1 MLMPAEPVADANALP
16 QEVSVQLQEMAGDAQ
31 QEEDRSS
38 APPAPPTGGMPF
50 APAENDQGNNNV
62 PDNELTIAA
71 RSGKAA
77 TVRTLLESSAATVD
91 ERCGEFGEFALM
103 HAATLG
109 HTAIVLMLLEASAS
123 VDLLCNKGRTA
134 LMWAARNGH
143 TAVVLALLQASA
155 SVDLLCNGP
164 AGFSGGCT
172 ALMWAA
178 RNGHTA
184 VVLALLQASS
194 SVDLRSHGQAGFSAL
209 MWAAWFGHASI
220 VRALLQANA
229 SVDLQSNLGYT
240 ALMVAAWNGRTA
252 VVQALLQASASVDLL
267 SNATD
272 THGRST
278 ALKFARN
285 RNQVE
290 AILLLQGQSL
300 HTCKAFGLRARAA
313 AARIGTTGKQGAQ
326 RIRVSPAKLV
336 EMGPP
341 LTVSN
346 ANISND

>member
-16 QEVSVQLQEMAGDAQ
+16 QEVSVQLQEITGDAQ
-31 QEEDRSS
+31 QEEGRNSTNGV
-38 APPAPPTGGMPF
+38 PTGGTPF
-50 APAENDQGNNNV
+50 APAETDQGNNV

-77 TVRTLLESSAATVD
+77 TVRRLLESSAATVD
-91 ERCGEFGEFALM
+91 ERCGERGQFALM
-103 HAATLG
+103 HAARLG
-109 HTAIVLMLLEASAS
+109 HTAIVQMLLKASAS

-155 SVDLLCNGP
+155 SVDLLCSGP

-184 VVLALLQASS
+184 VVLALLQASA
-194 SVDLRSHGQAGFSAL
+194 SVDLRSNGPAGFSAL
-209 MWAAWFGHASI
+209 MWAAWFGHTPI
-220 VRALLQANA
+220 VRALLRAKA

>member
-1 MLMPAEPVADANALP
+1 MLMPLNAEPVADATDLP
-16 QEVSVQLQEMAGDAQ
+16 QEVSVQLQEIAEDAQ

-77 TVRTLLESSAATVD
+77 TVRKLLESSAATVD

-155 SVDLLCNGP
+155 SVDLRSNGP
-164 AGFSGGCT
+164 
-172 ALMWAA
+172 
-178 RNGHTA
+178 
-184 VVLALLQASS
+184 
-194 SVDLRSHGQAGFSAL
+194 AGFSAL
-209 MWAAWFGHASI
+209 MWAAWFGHTSI
-220 VRALLQANA
+220 VRALLRAKA

-346 ANISND
+346 ADVSND